1 VPECRLCEHEKLL
14 IWLRGFLA
22 KVPVRVASAP
32 LGIAPPRRAKACE
45 NVRQRQPPLR
55 ASEDDG
61 SDVDVFLNIPYDRY
75 FVDLFLA
82 YTAGLTSLGLFPR
95 ATLELAGGERRLD
108 RTLDLIQRC
117 RYSLHDLSRVEVD
130 ASPAA
135 TPRFNMP
142 FELGLA
148 VAWQRAQPR
157 RHTWFVFEART
168 RRIERSLSDLSG
180 TDVYVH
186 HGRPSGVFSELTSAF
201 VRPQR
206 QPSVDQMKLVYK
218 GLREGIPKL
227 MRNAGTKSAFK
238 ARVFDDLR
246 VLARA
251 LSDRHMDMRVK

>member
-1 VPECRLCEHEKLL
+1 MLECRLREREKLS
-14 IWLRGFLA
+14 IWQRGFLA
-22 KVPVRVASAP
+22 RLSVRVASAP
-32 LGIAPPRRAKACE
+32 MGAAPPRRAKASE
-45 NVRQRQPPLR
+45 NVRERQPGLR
-55 ASEDDG
+55 SKEDDN
-61 SDVDVFLNIPYDRY
+61 SDVDVFLNIPYDPY

-95 ATLELAGGERRLD
+95 ATLEIAGGERRLD

-117 RYSLHDLSRVEVD
+117 RYSLHDLSRVQVD
-130 ASPAA
+130 AGPSA

-148 VAWQRAQPR
+148 VAWQRAEPR
-157 RHTWFVFEART
+157 KHTWFVFEAKT

-180 TDVYVH
+180 TDVYIH
-186 HGRPSGVFSELTSAF
+186 HGRPSGIFSELTNAF
-201 VRPQR
+201 VRSQR

-218 GLREGIPKL
+218 GLREGLPKL

-251 LSDRHMDMRVK
+251 LSERHMKLR